1 MPRDMPDFWVTFIEK
16 WLNRAKKIA
25 STIDIM
31 GNFCYAPFSLAVK
44 AALQK
49 NPFMNPSTYSPTI
62 PVSLIGRRLF
72 VITLVSAVLSV
83 SLPTRAVATDA
94 DVFPVVASVQA
105 PVAEEEVADYH
116 FEVPQYTTVTVLRTY
131 NYVPMTAYTSRPEE
145 TDDTPFITA
154 DGSHVRDGIIASNF
168 LPFGTKVRIP
178 ELYGDKIFEVHDRMN
193 KRYTYKIDIWME
205 SLPEARKFGVR
216 FAHVEIVRTE
226 TNK

>member
-1 MPRDMPDFWVTFIEK
+1 MPRDMLDFWVTFIEK

-31 GNFCYAPFSLAVK
+31 GNFCYALFSLAVK

-145 TDDTPFITA
+145 TDDTPLLRLTVRMCATA
-154 DGSHVRDGIIASNF
+154 LSLRTSFHSAQRFGFPSCTATRFLRFMIA
-168 LPFGTKVRIP
+168 
-178 ELYGDKIFEVHDRMN
+178 
-193 KRYTYKIDIWME
+193 
-205 SLPEARKFGVR
+205 
-216 FAHVEIVRTE
+216 
-226 TNK
+226 